1 MVLPVSN
8 RTARKFARRLALL
21 ACLLL
26 SGSAASAQGR
36 EYVVEHY
43 AKSEHT
49 IAMRDGVKLFT
60 SIYAPRDT
68 SKTWP
73 ILLKRTP
80 YTVAPYG
87 PDAYPDSLGPSEACA
102 REGFIFAYQDVRG
115 RAMSEGEFENVR
127 PVLRSRTSNQDID
140 ESTDAYDTIEWL
152 VRNVGGNNG
161 KVGVWGISYPGFYAS
176 CAAVDA
182 HPSLVAVSPQA
193 PIADWFIGDDFHHN
207 GALYLPH
214 AFNFLSGFGRP
225 RPEPTAERKWKGFEH
240 GTLDGYR
247 FFLELGPLR
256 NADELFFKGDVA
268 FWNEMLAHPNY
279 DDFWQARNLRPHL
292 ANVRPAVMT
301 VGGWFD
307 AEDLFGAL
315 ETYRSIEHQA
325 PDATNV
331 LVMGPWVHGGW
342 ARGDGDRLGDVRFG
356 EKSSL
361 FYRERI
367 ELPFFLHYLKGA
379 PLAKLQEA
387 WMFETGGNR
396 WHALEAWPPPGA
408 KPRPLYLRAGG
419 RLAFEP
425 PGDGEPE
432 PFDEYVSDPARP
444 VPFTSAIAIG
454 MTREHMVEDQRFAA
468 RRPDVLVY
476 QTAPL
481 EKALTVAG
489 ALRARLHV
497 STTGTDSDWVLKLID
512 VYPDDFP
519 DPDPDPEA
527 RPGASR
533 MGGFQQLVRGEA
545 MRGRFRES
553 YERPVAFRPGERAR
567 VEWVLPDVF
576 HTFRPGHRV
585 MIQVQSTWFPLVD
598 RNPQTFVD
606 IATAGE
612 EDFRKAT
619 QRVWH
624 ASDAPSMLEL
634 SVLE

>member
-1 MVLPVSN
+1 
-8 RTARKFARRLALL
+8 
-21 ACLLL
+21 
-26 SGSAASAQGR
+26 
-36 EYVVEHY
+36 
-43 AKSEHT
+43 
-49 IAMRDGVKLFT
+49 
-60 SIYAPRDT
+60 
-68 SKTWP
+68 
-73 ILLKRTP
+73 
-80 YTVAPYG
+80 
-87 PDAYPDSLGPSEACA
+87 
-102 REGFIFAYQDVRG
+102 
-115 RAMSEGEFENVR
+115 
-127 PVLRSRTSNQDID
+127 
-140 ESTDAYDTIEWL
+140 
-152 VRNVGGNNG
+152 
-161 KVGVWGISYPGFYAS
+161 
-176 CAAVDA
+176 
-182 HPSLVAVSPQA
+182 
-193 PIADWFIGDDFHHN
+193 
-207 GALYLPH
+207 
-214 AFNFLSGFGRP
+214 
-225 RPEPTAERKWKGFEH
+225 
-240 GTLDGYR
+240 
-247 FFLELGPLR
+247 
-256 NADELFFKGDVA
+256 
-268 FWNEMLAHPNY
+268 
-279 DDFWQARNLRPHL
+279 
-292 ANVRPAVMT
+292 
-301 VGGWFD
+301 
-307 AEDLFGAL
+307 
-315 ETYRSIEHQA
+315 
-325 PDATNV
+325 
-331 LVMGPWVHGGW
+331 MGLWVHGGW
-342 ARGDGDRLGDVRFG
+342 ARGDGDWLGDVRFG

-408 KPRPLYLRAGG
+408 KPRPLYRRAGG

-425 PGDGEPE
+425 PPEDEPE

-489 ALRARLHV
+489 PLRARLHV

-519 DPDPDPEA
+519 DPDPEPEA

-624 ASDAPSMLEL
+624 AREAPSLVEL